1 MTGDRKILEERS
13 DGKNNEKDNNSEEGA
28 EGWELYS

>member
-1 MTGDRKILEERS
+1 MTGDMKILEERS

-28 EGWELYS
+28 EG